1 MSASSVPPRQ
11 PPRYIPTLTEVVQ
24 APSTSASP
32 APEKPVARAEADVLD
47 LDLAA
52 PAQSPPP
59 SLPSFLRAGPPL
71 PREASPSGP
80 PGPHALFGAW
90 SLPEAGPI
98 SGAAAA
104 PAAPVAGPVPSPEA
118 LLQQASD
125 AFTRELQQ
133 QMALWLTHWCE
144 RNAESWAR
152 QWAEAAAPMM
162 REAMQ
167 TALRQA
173 LAQEPPPS
181 GGVWNSAG
189 TAHK

>member
-1 MSASSVPPRQ
+1 MSASYVPPRQ

-24 APSTSASP
+24 APSTTASP
-32 APEKPVARAEADVLD
+32 APEKPMARAEADVLD
-47 LDLAA
+47 LDLAT

-71 PREASPSGP
+71 PRDAAP

-98 SGAAAA
+98 SGVVPA
-104 PAAPVAGPVPSPEA
+104 PAAPVAGPVPAPEA
-118 LLQQASD
+118 LLRQASE

-152 QWAEAAAPMM
+152 QWAQAAAPMM

-173 LAQEPPPS
+173 LAQEQPPS
-181 GGVWNSAG
+181 GGVSDSAG